1 VYFYGEQSIVSTES
15 SAVSRGDNQ
24 SFLDVVTS
32 NIGVVAAVVVAA
44 VVVVSA

>member
-15 SAVSRGDNQ
+15 SAVSTDDQ

-32 NIGVVAAVVVAA
+32 NIEIVPFFSYHVEQKYIF
-44 VVVVSA
+44 S